1 MLRIGLVLL
10 VLPCLLLMG
19 IYLSELSEVESCL
32 DSGGSFDYSQS
43 VCDMN
48 TEHPFQPFIQRHMA
62 LVNGSML
69 LAVVGLFGCLGG
81 LYTRAR

>member
-1 MLRIGLVLL
+1 MLRVGLILL

-32 DSGGSFDYSQS
+32 DAGGSYDYSQS
-43 VCDMN
+43 LCDSN
-48 TEHPFQPFIQRHMA
+48 AQHPYQPFIQRHMA

-69 LAVVGLFGCLGG
+69 LAVVGLLCCMAG